1 MAMIKLTKHDTYSE
15 SIIYINTD
23 YIQSVREHPNVR
35 RGLVP
40 TVIDMMNGETR
51 YQVKENVQ
59 EVLKL
64 IREGEPFYEI
74 RKT

>member
-1 MAMIKLTKHDTYSE
+1 MMLK
-15 SIIYINTD
+15 SISIQI
-23 YIQSVREHPNVR
+23 YIQSVRPHPNVR
-35 RGLVP
+35 RGPVP

-51 YQVKENVQ
+51 YQVTESVE

-64 IREGEPFYEI
+64 IREGEPFYEV